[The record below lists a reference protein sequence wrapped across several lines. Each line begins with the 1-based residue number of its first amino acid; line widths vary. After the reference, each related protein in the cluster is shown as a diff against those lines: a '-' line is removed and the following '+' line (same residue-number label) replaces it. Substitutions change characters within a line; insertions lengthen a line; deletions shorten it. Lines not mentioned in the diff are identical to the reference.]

1 PSPGADFARAH
12 ILEGFKIALD
22 NLDAI
27 IKTIR
32 ESDTAEA
39 AQTGLKQGFNL
50 SDLQARAILDLQLRR
65 LAALEQKKIND
76 EYAEVIKNIAALED
90 LLANPRKI
98 DQVLKDELADLK
110 KKYGDERRTAITA
123 DEAAELTDEDLIA
136 DEEVAITITNRGYIK
151 RVPSYTYRVQRRGG
165 RGITGM
171 ITREEDAVAQLVV
184 CHTHDNML
192 FFTNRGRVFHIKAYE
207 VPDSSRTAKGT
218 PIINLI
224 NIEPKELVTGLIHI
238 RNFEEAGSYMV
249 MATRRGEIKKTPL
262 TEFSSVRRAGL
273 IAYDIEPGDDL
284 QFVRALEK
292 DADVILASRMGYAA
306 RFSETE
312 LRAASRASGGVR
324 GIRLQAKDEVI
335 GMDVIREESELL
347 TVTEDGYG
355 KRTPVDQYR
364 STGRGVQGVYTME
377 LRKGRGGLAGMRVVD
392 PADELMLISKDGIV
406 IRTQVNTVRQTG
418 RLAQGVTV
426 MKLGAGDRVV
436 SISTVGFQN
445 GDAKPTD
452 EEAEPQE

>member
-1 PSPGADFARAH
+1 M
-12 ILEGFKIALD
+12 
-22 NLDAI
+22 
-27 IKTIR
+27 
-32 ESDTAEA
+32 
-39 AQTGLKQGFNL
+39 
-50 SDLQARAILDLQLRR
+50 
-65 LAALEQKKIND
+65 AALEQKKIND